1 MEQDKIKY
9 TFSGHESFQCKSL
22 WLKKGY
28 DFMCQNKDFNASDAV
43 VDLGVGKNMVS
54 SIRFWMKAFG
64 LREENTITQIANY
77 IFDSE
82 TGKDPFAEDIA
93 TLWLLHYLLVSTN
106 TASLYK
112 LFFVDFH
119 SEKNEFSKEQVQ
131 NFVKRKC
138 AETANP
144 NMYNENTINKDID
157 VLFKNYLAPI
167 ANKPNEDLLSLMTVL
182 NLIRQTDRH
191 EDNQGRKITYYN
203 FNTIGKQKIIPEV
216 FLYAIIDVKG
226 SDKAVSYDVLYSLS
240 LLFCLSSSE
249 LIDTISYIEKEYS
262 DTLKFTDDGGIKQ
275 LLFIK
280 ELDKQKVLDNY
291 YKN

>member
-93 TLWLLHYLLVSTN
+93 TLWLLHYLLVS
-106 TASLYK
+106 
-112 LFFVDFH
+112 
-119 SEKNEFSKEQVQ
+119 
-131 NFVKRKC
+131 
-138 AETANP
+138 
-144 NMYNENTINKDID
+144 
-157 VLFKNYLAPI
+157 
-167 ANKPNEDLLSLMTVL
+167 
-182 NLIRQTDRH
+182 
-191 EDNQGRKITYYN
+191 
-203 FNTIGKQKIIPEV
+203 
-216 FLYAIIDVKG
+216 
-226 SDKAVSYDVLYSLS
+226 
-240 LLFCLSSSE
+240 
-249 LIDTISYIEKEYS
+249 
-262 DTLKFTDDGGIKQ
+262 
-275 LLFIK
+275 
-280 ELDKQKVLDNY
+280 
-291 YKN
+291 